1 MTFYGFNQSHFT
13 SNIYIYVV
21 QHRLVKLDTIKKLSL
36 LLLSKHNKN
45 HKYKTHE

>member
-1 MTFYGFNQSHFT
+1 MALINPILHP
-13 SNIYIYVV
+13 IYIYVV

-45 HKYKTHE
+45 HKHKTHE